1 MEPEQVEPKLF
12 ETVSPGP
19 GAEIIFFFLIFTSVS
34 LEDARTKK
42 NLHWD
47 MGSYVTNVIVQF

>member
-19 GAEIIFFFLIFTSVS
+19 GADFFFFIFTAVS